1 MTTIISYINNIS
13 AQWWNLLMPNSI
25 QLLILFAILLS
36 ISYVLR
42 KKAALLQ
49 YSLWIIFLVK
59 AFFPFQFQLSSVSAP
74 PINALNYVYSSIN
87 ASQVTAQNTG
97 IDLSLQSGLFILW
110 ILICLFLIAR
120 VIYKEK
126 QFNKVL
132 SNTSKTDLNH
142 LLNPLKSNLRIYK
155 DVVVRTGSE
164 VPAPFT
170 KGLWNPV
177 IYLPKQTLSCS
188 DNQIQ
193 AILAHELAHIKRKD
207 IIFIYLQNFINIIYF
222 FHPAVWI
229 GNKEINLH
237 REKIC
242 DEIAIHTLEENPS
255 GYGKILLNNLE
266 YLFTNKKKAMISSNL
281 FFSKKAI
288 LKRFE
293 YLFNKKDEVILKLKK
308 GHYGAILMIGLLA
321 IFLACTEITSN
332 NNEKEAT
339 SIENSINK
347 DQNFVNYDK
356 APRPIGGFK
365 SIQENIVYPQKAR
378 EAGIEGRVIVR
389 AFINKQGS
397 VEESKI
403 DNGIPNTGLNQA
415 AKNAIEET
423 KFEPAMQE
431 GKPVG
436 VWVSIPIFF
445 RLNDQS
451 DNRDNTK
458 SKKQRFV
465 AYDTP
470 PKPVGGFETLQKNLK
485 YPQKAEN
492 AGIEGKVIVRAFINK
507 NGYVENCKIENGIP
521 NTGLNDAAIAALKKT
536 KFTPAKQKDK
546 PVGIWISIPI
556 EFNLDNK

>member
-42 KKAALLQ
+42 KKSALLQ
-49 YSLWIIFLVK
+49 YSLWIVFLVK
-59 AFFPFQFQLSSVSAP
+59 AFFPFQFQLPSVLAP
-74 PINALNYVYSSIN
+74 PINALNYVYPSIN
-87 ASQVTAQNTG
+87 ASQVTVQNTG
-97 IDLSLQSGLFILW
+97 IDLSLQSGLFLLW
-110 ILICLFLIAR
+110 ILICLFLLVR

-126 QFNKVL
+126 QFNKIL

-142 LLNPLKSNLRIYK
+142 LLNPLKINLGIDK
-155 DVVVRTGSE
+155 DVTVRTGSE

-177 IYLPKQTLSCS
+177 IYLPKQTLGCNS
-188 DNQIQ
+188 NQIQ

-207 IIFIYLQNFINIIYF
+207 IIFIYLQNFIDIIYF

-281 FFSKKAI
+281 FFSKKSI

-293 YLFNKKDEVILKLKK
+293 YLFNKKEKIMLKLKK
-308 GHYGAILMIGLLA
+308 SHYFVLLTVFILS
-321 IFLACTEITSN
+321 IFLACTGLVDNKNKDSQKSTVADNSNHINFDSPPIAEGGFKGIEKNLKYPETIKENGIKDYVLVRTYINKNGKVTNYKIKKGINNELNKAAIEAIKEAQYIPAKKDDESIGAWINIPIIFNYPGEKLHSN
-332 NNEKEAT
+332 ND
-339 SIENSINK
+339 NSQK
-347 DQNFVNYDK
+347 QKFVAYDNPPK
-356 APRPIGGFK
+356 PIGGFK
-365 SIQENIVYPQKAR
+365 EIQNNI
-378 EAGIEGRVIVR
+378 
-389 AFINKQGS
+389 
-397 VEESKI
+397 
-403 DNGIPNTGLNQA
+403 
-415 AKNAIEET
+415 
-423 KFEPAMQE
+423 
-431 GKPVG
+431 
-436 VWVSIPIFF
+436 
-445 RLNDQS
+445 
-451 DNRDNTK
+451 
-458 SKKQRFV
+458 
-465 AYDTP
+465 
-470 PKPVGGFETLQKNLK
+470 K
-485 YPQKAEN
+485 YPQIARE

-536 KFTPAKQKDK
+536 KFTPANQKEK
-546 PVGIWISIPI
+546 PVGVWISIPI
-556 EFNLDNK
+556 FFRLDE